1 MAGAPCPDPRDR
13 PSFRLFGRG
22 YARAGAHG
30 VSAPPRTGGVSELL
44 RLDDVACIRGDRLLF
59 DGLSLT
65 LNRGDAVW
73 LRGPNGAGKSSL
85 IRLAAGLLR
94 PAAGTIERR
103 ERVALID
110 EAAALDAELP
120 LRRALDF
127 WARVDTVDGHAVD
140 RAMAEMALAP
150 LAEVPVSML
159 STGQRKR
166 AAMVRVIASGAPIW
180 LLDEPANGMDDAA
193 QARLVAAIARHRGNG
208 GTVMFASHFA
218 LGIANLAERDMGAP
232 A

>member
-1 MAGAPCPDPRDR
+1 M
-13 PSFRLFGRG
+13 
-22 YARAGAHG
+22 
-30 VSAPPRTGGVSELL
+30 TELL
-44 RLDDVACIRGDRLLF
+44 RIDQLACIRGDRLLF
-59 DGLSLT
+59 EGLSLA
-65 LNRGDAVW
+65 LNRGGALW

-94 PAAGTIERR
+94 PAAGLVERR

-110 EAAALDAELP
+110 ETAALDAELP

-127 WARVDTVDGHAVD
+127 WARVDTVDGYSVD
-140 RAMAEMALAP
+140 RAMDEMALNN
-150 LAEVPVSML
+150 LAEVPISML

-193 QARLVAAIARHRGNG
+193 QARLVAAIARHRANG
-208 GTVMFASHFA
+208 GAVLLASHFA
-218 LGIANLAERDMGAP
+218 LDVPDLAELDMGAL

>member
-1 MAGAPCPDPRDR
+1 M
-13 PSFRLFGRG
+13 
-22 YARAGAHG
+22 
-30 VSAPPRTGGVSELL
+30 TELL
-44 RLDDVACIRGDRLLF
+44 RLSDLACIRGDRLLF
-59 DGLSLT
+59 EGLSLT
-65 LNRGDAVW
+65 LNRGDALW

-94 PAAGTIERR
+94 PAAGSIERR

-140 RAMAEMALAP
+140 RAMDAMALAP
-150 LAEVPVSML
+150 LADVPVAML

-180 LLDEPANGMDDAA
+180 LLDEPANGMDEAA
-193 QARLVAAIARHRGNG
+193 QARLVAAIAKHRANG
-208 GTVMFASHFA
+208 GAVMLASHFA
-218 LGIANLAERDMGAP
+218 LGVPDLAERDMGAL

>member
-1 MAGAPCPDPRDR
+1 
-13 PSFRLFGRG
+13 
-22 YARAGAHG
+22 
-30 VSAPPRTGGVSELL
+30 VTELL
-44 RLDDVACIRGDRLLF
+44 RLDSVACIRGDRLLF
-59 DGLSLT
+59 ENLSLV
-65 LNRGDAVW
+65 LKRGEALW

-94 PAAGTIERR
+94 PAAGTAQRH

-110 EAAALDAELP
+110 EASSLDAELP

-127 WARVDTVDGHAVD
+127 WARVDTVDGHSVD
-140 RAMAEMALAP
+140 RAMDEMALVP
-150 LAEVPVSML
+150 LAEVPVAML

-193 QARLVAAIARHRGNG
+193 QARLVAAVAKHRANG
-208 GTVMFASHFA
+208 GAVLLASHFA
-218 LGIANLAERDMGAP
+218 LGVPDLIELDMGAL

>member
-1 MAGAPCPDPRDR
+1 M
-13 PSFRLFGRG
+13 
-22 YARAGAHG
+22 
-30 VSAPPRTGGVSELL
+30 ELL
-44 RLDDVACIRGDRLLF
+44 RLDDVACIRGERLLF
-59 DGLSLT
+59 EGLSLA
-65 LNRGDAVW
+65 LKRGDALW

-94 PAAGTIERR
+94 PAAGIVEHR

-127 WARVDTVDGHAVD
+127 WARVDTVDGHAVA
-140 RAMAEMALAP
+140 RAMDAMALTP
-150 LAEVPVSML
+150 LAEVPVAML

-166 AAMVRVIASGAPIW
+166 AAMARVIASGAPIW
-180 LLDEPANGMDDAA
+180 LLDEPANGMDEAA
-193 QARLVAAIARHRGNG
+193 QARLVAAIATHRANG
-208 GTVMFASHFA
+208 GAVMLASHFA
-218 LGIANLAERDMGAP
+218 LGVPELAELDMGAL

>member
-1 MAGAPCPDPRDR
+1 M
-13 PSFRLFGRG
+13 
-22 YARAGAHG
+22 
-30 VSAPPRTGGVSELL
+30 TELL
-44 RLDDVACIRGDRLLF
+44 RLNDVACIRGDRLLF
-59 DGLSLT
+59 EGLSLT
-65 LNRGDAVW
+65 LNRGDALW

-127 WARVDTVDGHAVD
+127 WARVDTVEGLAVD
-140 RAMAEMALAP
+140 RAMDDMALAP
-150 LAEVPVSML
+150 LAEVPVAML

-180 LLDEPANGMDDAA
+180 LLDEPANGMDEAA
-193 QARLVAAIARHRGNG
+193 QARLVGAIARHRANG
-208 GTVMFASHFA
+208 GAVMLASHFA
-218 LGIANLAERDMGAP
+218 LGIADLAELNMGAQ

>member
-1 MAGAPCPDPRDR
+1 VTA
-13 PSFRLFGRG
+13 
-22 YARAGAHG
+22 
-30 VSAPPRTGGVSELL
+30 LL

-59 DGLSLT
+59 EGLSLA
-65 LNRGDAVW
+65 LAPGEALW

-94 PAAGTIERR
+94 PAAGTVERFG
-103 ERVALID
+103 RVALID
-110 EAAALDAELP
+110 EAAALDSELP

-127 WARVDTVDGHAVD
+127 WARVDTVDGHTVD
-140 RAMAEMALAP
+140 RAMEAMALHP
-150 LAEVPVSML
+150 LAEVPVAML

-193 QARLVAAIARHRGNG
+193 QARLVAAVAAHRTNG
-208 GTVMFASHFA
+208 GALLLASHFA
-218 LGIANLAERDMGAP
+218 LGVPDLAELDMGAL

>member
-1 MAGAPCPDPRDR
+1 M
-13 PSFRLFGRG
+13 
-22 YARAGAHG
+22 
-30 VSAPPRTGGVSELL
+30 TELL
-44 RLDDVACIRGDRLLF
+44 RLSQVACIRGDRLLF
-59 DGLSLT
+59 ENLSFALG
-65 LNRGDAVW
+65 RGGAMW

-94 PAAGTIERR
+94 PAAGTVERR
-103 ERVALID
+103 ERIALID

-127 WARVDTVDGHAVD
+127 WARIDTVDGHTVD
-140 RAMAEMALAP
+140 RAMDEMGLAP
-150 LAEVPVSML
+150 LSDVPVSML

-193 QARLVAAIARHRGNG
+193 QARLVAAIAKHRANG
-208 GTVMFASHFA
+208 GAVLLASHFA
-218 LGIANLAERDMGAP
+218 LGIDDLAELDMGALT
-232 A
+232 

>member
-1 MAGAPCPDPRDR
+1 M
-13 PSFRLFGRG
+13 
-22 YARAGAHG
+22 
-30 VSAPPRTGGVSELL
+30 SELL
-44 RLDDVACIRGDRLLF
+44 RLDSVACIRGDRLLF
-59 DGLSLT
+59 EDLSLT
-65 LNRGDAVW
+65 LNRGDAMW

-94 PAAGTIERR
+94 PAAGMVERR

-127 WARVDTVDGHAVD
+127 WARVDTVDGHTVD
-140 RAMAEMALAP
+140 RAMDEMALGS

-193 QARLVAAIARHRGNG
+193 QGRLVAAIAKHRANG
-208 GTVMFASHFA
+208 GAVLLASHFA
-218 LGIANLAERDMGAP
+218 LGVPDLVELDMGAL

>member
-1 MAGAPCPDPRDR
+1 VSGA
-13 PSFRLFGRG
+13 
-22 YARAGAHG
+22 
-30 VSAPPRTGGVSELL
+30 TELL
-44 RLDDVACIRGDRLLF
+44 RLDNVACIRGDRLLF
-59 DGLSLT
+59 EGLSLT
-65 LNRGDAVW
+65 LSRGDALW

-94 PAAGTIERR
+94 PAAGIVERR

-127 WARVDTVDGHAVD
+127 WARVDTVDGHAVT
-140 RAMAEMALAP
+140 RAMEDMALTP
-150 LAEVPVSML
+150 LAEVPVAML

-193 QARLVAAIARHRGNG
+193 QARLVAAIAKHRANG
-208 GTVMFASHFA
+208 GAVMLASHFA
-218 LGIANLAERDMGAP
+218 LGVADLADLHMGALV
-232 A
+232 

>member
-1 MAGAPCPDPRDR
+1 M
-13 PSFRLFGRG
+13 
-22 YARAGAHG
+22 
-30 VSAPPRTGGVSELL
+30 TELL
-44 RLDDVACIRGDRLLF
+44 RLSQVACIRGDRLLF
-59 DGLSLT
+59 ENLSFALG
-65 LNRGDAVW
+65 RGEAMW

-94 PAAGTIERR
+94 PAAGTVERR
-103 ERVALID
+103 ERIALID

-127 WARVDTVDGHAVD
+127 WARIDTVDGHTVD
-140 RAMAEMALAP
+140 RAMDEMGLAP
-150 LAEVPVSML
+150 LSDVPVSML

-193 QARLVAAIARHRGNG
+193 QARLVAAIAKHRANG
-208 GTVMFASHFA
+208 GAVLLASHFA
-218 LGIANLAERDMGAP
+218 LGIDDLAELDMGALT
-232 A
+232 

>member
-1 MAGAPCPDPRDR
+1 MTA
-13 PSFRLFGRG
+13 
-22 YARAGAHG
+22 
-30 VSAPPRTGGVSELL
+30 LL

-59 DGLSLT
+59 EGLSLA
-65 LNRGDAVW
+65 LAPGEALW

-94 PAAGTIERR
+94 PAAGTVERFG
-103 ERVALID
+103 RVALID
-110 EAAALDAELP
+110 EAAALDSELP

-127 WARVDTVDGHAVD
+127 WARVDTVDGHTVD
-140 RAMAEMALAP
+140 RAMEAMALHP
-150 LAEVPVSML
+150 LAEVPVAML

-193 QARLVAAIARHRGNG
+193 QARLVAAVAAHRTNG
-208 GTVMFASHFA
+208 GALLLASHFA
-218 LGIANLAERDMGAP
+218 LGVPDLAELDMGAL

>member
-1 MAGAPCPDPRDR
+1 M
-13 PSFRLFGRG
+13 S
-22 YARAGAHG
+22 
-30 VSAPPRTGGVSELL
+30 VPPRAASVGELL
-44 RLDDVACIRGDRLLF
+44 RLDNVACIRGDRLLF
-59 DGLSLT
+59 ERLSLT
-65 LNRGDAVW
+65 LGRGDALW

-94 PAAGTIERR
+94 PAAGTVERR

-110 EAAALDAELP
+110 EASALDAELP

-140 RAMAEMALAP
+140 RAMADMALAP
-150 LAEVPVSML
+150 LAEVPVAML

-166 AAMVRVIASGAPIW
+166 AAMVRVLASGAAIW
-180 LLDEPANGMDDAA
+180 LLDEPANGMDEAA
-193 QARLVAAIARHRGNG
+193 QARLVAAVARHRANG
-208 GTVMFASHFA
+208 GAVMLASHFA
-218 LGIANLAERDMGAP
+218 LGIPDLAELDMGAL

>member
-1 MAGAPCPDPRDR
+1 M
-13 PSFRLFGRG
+13 
-22 YARAGAHG
+22 
-30 VSAPPRTGGVSELL
+30 SAPPRAGGVSALL
-44 RLDDVACIRGDRLLF
+44 RLNEVACIRGDRLLF
-59 DGLSLT
+59 EELSLA
-65 LNRGDAVW
+65 LGRGDALW

-94 PAAGTIERR
+94 PAAGTVERR

-127 WARVDTVDGHAVD
+127 WARVDTVDGHTVD

-150 LAEVPVSML
+150 LAEVPVAML

-193 QARLVAAIARHRGNG
+193 QARLVAAIAKHRANG
-208 GTVMFASHFA
+208 GAVLLASHFA
-218 LGIANLAERDMGAP
+218 LGVPELAELDMGAL

>member
-1 MAGAPCPDPRDR
+1 M
-13 PSFRLFGRG
+13 S
-22 YARAGAHG
+22 
-30 VSAPPRTGGVSELL
+30 VLL
-44 RLDDVACIRGDRLLF
+44 RLDQVACIRGDRLLF
-59 DGLSLT
+59 ERLSLS
-65 LNRGDAVW
+65 LAPGEALW

-94 PAAGTIERR
+94 PAAGTVERFG
-103 ERVALID
+103 RVALID

-127 WARVDTVDGHAVD
+127 WARVDTVDGHTVD
-140 RAMAEMALAP
+140 RAMEAMALHP
-150 LAEVPVSML
+150 LAEVPVAML

-193 QARLVAAIARHRGNG
+193 QARLVAAVAAHRTNG
-208 GTVMFASHFA
+208 GAVLLASHFA
-218 LGIANLAERDMGAP
+218 LGVPDLAELDMGAL

>member
-1 MAGAPCPDPRDR
+1 MNVLLALDR
-13 PSFRLFGRG
+13 
-22 YARAGAHG
+22 
-30 VSAPPRTGGVSELL
+30 
-44 RLDDVACIRGDRLLF
+44 VACIRGERLLF
-59 DGLSLT
+59 EGLSMA
-65 LNRGDAVW
+65 LNRGDALW

-103 ERVALID
+103 ERIALID
-110 EAAALDAELP
+110 EAAALDAELS

-127 WARVDTVDGHAVD
+127 WARVDTVDGHSVD
-140 RAMAEMALAP
+140 RAMDDMALTP
-150 LAEVPVSML
+150 LSEVPVAML

-180 LLDEPANGMDDAA
+180 LLDEPANGMDEAA
-193 QARLVAAIARHRGNG
+193 QARLVAAIARHRANG
-208 GTVMFASHFA
+208 GAVMLASHFA
-218 LGIANLAERDMGAP
+218 LGVPDLAELDMGAL

>member
-1 MAGAPCPDPRDR
+1 M
-13 PSFRLFGRG
+13 
-22 YARAGAHG
+22 
-30 VSAPPRTGGVSELL
+30 TELL
-44 RLDDVACIRGDRLLF
+44 RLDSVACIRGDRLLF
-59 DGLSLT
+59 ENLSLV
-65 LNRGDAVW
+65 LKRGDALW

-94 PAAGTIERR
+94 PAAGTAQRH

-110 EAAALDAELP
+110 EASALDAELP

-127 WARVDTVDGHAVD
+127 WARVDTVDGHSVD
-140 RAMAEMALAP
+140 RAMDEMALAP
-150 LAEVPVSML
+150 LAEVPVAML

-193 QARLVAAIARHRGNG
+193 QARLVAAVAKHRANG
-208 GTVMFASHFA
+208 GAVLLASHFA
-218 LGIANLAERDMGAP
+218 LGVPDLIELDMGAL

>member
-1 MAGAPCPDPRDR
+1 V
-13 PSFRLFGRG
+13 LKRG
-22 YARAGAHG
+22 EA
-30 VSAPPRTGGVSELL
+30 L
-44 RLDDVACIRGDRLLF
+44 
-59 DGLSLT
+59 
-65 LNRGDAVW
+65 W

-94 PAAGTIERR
+94 PAAGTAQRH

-110 EAAALDAELP
+110 EASSLDAELP

-127 WARVDTVDGHAVD
+127 WARVDTVDGHSVD
-140 RAMAEMALAP
+140 RAMDEMALVP
-150 LAEVPVSML
+150 LAEVPVAML

-193 QARLVAAIARHRGNG
+193 QARLVAAVAKHRANG
-208 GTVMFASHFA
+208 GAVLLASHFA
-218 LGIANLAERDMGAP
+218 LGVPDLIELDMGAL

>member
-1 MAGAPCPDPRDR
+1 MDRGRRETRLAGAPRADPRDR
-13 PSFRLFGRG
+13 PSFRLLRRR
-22 YARAGAHG
+22 YARAGRHG
-30 VSAPPRTGGVSELL
+30 VTELL
-44 RLDDVACIRGDRLLF
+44 RLNSVACIRGDRLLF
-59 DGLSLT
+59 EGLSLT
-65 LNRGDAVW
+65 LTRGDALW
-73 LRGPNGAGKSSL
+73 LRGPNGVGKSSL

-94 PAAGTIERR
+94 PAAGTAERR

-140 RAMAEMALAP
+140 RAMDEMALAP
-150 LAEVPVSML
+150 LAEVPVAML

-193 QARLVAAIARHRGNG
+193 QTRLVAGIAKHRANG
-208 GTVMFASHFA
+208 GAVLLASHFA
-218 LGIANLAERDMGAP
+218 LDITDLAELDMGAL

>member
-1 MAGAPCPDPRDR
+1 VTALLLLDR
-13 PSFRLFGRG
+13 
-22 YARAGAHG
+22 
-30 VSAPPRTGGVSELL
+30 
-44 RLDDVACIRGDRLLF
+44 VACIRGDRLLF
-59 DGLSLT
+59 ENLSLE
-65 LNRGDAVW
+65 LKRGEALW

-110 EAAALDAELP
+110 EAAALDAEQP

-127 WARVDTVDGHAVD
+127 WARVDTVDGHSVD
-140 RAMAEMALAP
+140 RAMDEMALAP
-150 LAEVPVSML
+150 LAEVPVAML

-166 AAMVRVIASGAPIW
+166 AAMVRVIASGAPTW

-193 QARLVAAIARHRGNG
+193 LARLVTAITKHRSNG
-208 GTVMFASHFA
+208 GAVLLASHFA
-218 LGIANLAERDMGAP
+218 LGIPDLAELDMGAL